1 MNLEGVELCGSLD
14 DRFILQIIF
23 ATIGDDNYRK
33 VSVSIICAKFKKK
46 LYAVYVENL

>member
-1 MNLEGVELCGSLD
+1 MNLEGVELYGSLD

-33 VSVSIICAKFKKK
+33 VSVSKI
-46 LYAVYVENL
+46 NLRKV